1 LLHFRQTV
9 EQSFEEEKS
18 MEHDADQNL
27 EALPVRFTIG
37 GMTGEV
43 IVWPERNDEGSFIAQ
58 LTIPPNVGKFLVPL
72 HRHAT
77 QERNEIISGR
87 ARVTHGSDDPLE
99 TTELGPGD
107 HVLVEA
113 HEWHGLSNLSP
124 QEDLVIRQTQ
134 TPGSQWAQMVRI
146 GAEQIRKTGQ
156 LSPDFQKW
164 YFEYLGIEF
173 QERGNGTR

>member
-1 LLHFRQTV
+1 MQNN
-9 EQSFEEEKS
+9 
-18 MEHDADQNL
+18 ADQNF

-43 IVWPERNDEGSFIAQ
+43 IAWPESNDEGSFIAQ
-58 LTIPPNVGKFLVPL
+58 LTIPPGAGKFLVPL

-87 ARVTHGSDDPLE
+87 ARVTHGSDDHLE
-99 TTELGPGD
+99 TTELGLGD
-107 HVLVEA
+107 HVLFA
-113 HEWHGLSNLSP
+113 SHEWHGVSNLSA

-156 LSPDFQKW
+156 LPPDFQKW

-173 QERGNGTR
+173 QGRGNGAR